1 MAMFFL
7 LNRVVAHENVDKSD
21 HVTISS
27 KGATRMR
34 ADDETEF
41 VPLERWT
48 QEYDYFTK
56 LVKVCPLFNIIF
68 T

>member
-1 MAMFFL
+1 M
-7 LNRVVAHENVDKSD
+7 VAHENVDKTD

-56 LVKVCPLFNIIF
+56 LVKV
-68 T
+68 